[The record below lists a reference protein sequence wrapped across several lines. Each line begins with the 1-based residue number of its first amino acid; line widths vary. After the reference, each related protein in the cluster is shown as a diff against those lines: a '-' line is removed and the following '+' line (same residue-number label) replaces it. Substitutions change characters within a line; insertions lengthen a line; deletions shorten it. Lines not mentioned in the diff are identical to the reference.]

1 VDPVSNFFDKY
12 PMSKKLSTLDMI
24 KKQKKENSFKERLVR
39 YFNLRMFDKVI
50 YELKVKDTY
59 SQQDVEN

>member
-1 VDPVSNFFDKY
+1 
-12 PMSKKLSTLDMI
+12 MSKKLSTLDMI